1 MACNLQRTNV
11 AQPSYSIMATE
22 HLTLDAG
29 TLVTTTT
36 EPRAYLVVHLGE
48 GDGSRVLD
56 IADGAEV
63 TFGRSRSAV
72 VSVKH
77 DNVSR
82 LHARI
87 TRTGDTIEVEDTG
100 SRNGTFVNGERI
112 AAKRR
117 VIPGDEIG
125 SGSIHV
131 VVGATSGLRRAS
143 HVASAEVGDAR
154 MIAEGDRAMRYRR
167 SVTFALVRT
176 PVDAAI
182 EAMSA
187 LLRPMDMIA
196 EVVADDYLVIL
207 PELDR
212 EAGALAIASLVDA
225 TKPFT
230 KELRVASAVCPD
242 HGTTVE
248 RLVGVLRTGMRT
260 GRAADSPAPRQKSRA
275 IVLDPAMKRVYALV
289 DKVADSSLTVLVL
302 GETGVGKELVAE
314 AIHRASS
321 RKSKPF
327 VKLNCAALPESLLE
341 SELFGHERGAFTGAD
356 RKKLGFF
363 EAANGGTLF
372 LDEVGEIPPSMQAKL
387 LRVLE
392 TKVITRVG
400 STTEVAVDVRLI
412 AATHRDLDAACREG
426 RFRQDLLFR
435 LTGFTIAIPPL
446 RDRTSEVVPLAEH
459 FAALAAAE
467 QGRPVPELARDARDV
482 LSAYGWPG
490 NVRELAN
497 AIERA
502 MVMCGDA
509 ITAADLPETLRD
521 PHYYV
526 RPAATPTSNIQG
538 QLAELERD
546 AIARALAA
554 NGNNQT
560 RAAKALGLSRRTLIY
575 KMEKFGLKP
584 PPSRAD
590 S

>member
-1 MACNLQRTNV
+1 MQRESAAHRWYT
-11 AQPSYSIMATE
+11 IMATE

-29 TLVTTTT
+29 TLASTTT

-48 GDGSRVLD
+48 DAGSRVIDL
-56 IADGAEV
+56 ADGGEV
-63 TFGRSRSAV
+63 TFGRSRSAIV
-72 VSVKH
+72 TVKH

-87 TRTGDTIEVEDTG
+87 SRTGDTIAVEDTG

-112 AAKRR
+112 AAKQR
-117 VIPGDEIG
+117 VSPGDEIVI
-125 SGSIHV
+125 GSIHV

-143 HVASAEVGDAR
+143 PIATAEIGDAR
-154 MIAEGDRAMRYRR
+154 MIAEVDRAMRYRR

-182 EAMSA
+182 EAMA
-187 LLRPMDMIA
+187 AVLRPMDMIA

-212 EAGALAIASLVDA
+212 ESSGIALASLLDA
-225 TKPFT
+225 AKLFT
-230 KELRVASAVCPD
+230 KDVRVASAVCPD

-248 RLVGVLRTGMRT
+248 RLVGVLRTTMRT
-260 GRAADSPAPRQKSRA
+260 GRPADQPPSTHKSRPV
-275 IVLDPAMKRVYALV
+275 VLDPAMKRVYALV
-289 DKVADSSLTVLVL
+289 DKVADTALTVLVL

-314 AIHRASS
+314 AIHRASG

-327 VKLNCAALPESLLE
+327 VKLNCAALPETLLE

-372 LDEVGEIPPSMQAKL
+372 LDEIGEVSPSMQAKL

-392 TKVITRVG
+392 RKVITRVG
-400 STTEVAVDVRLI
+400 STAETAVDVRLL

-426 RFRQDLLFR
+426 GFRQDLLFR

-446 RDRTSEVVPLAEH
+446 RDRTIEIVPLAEH
-459 FAALAAAE
+459 FASLAAAE
-467 QGRPVPELARDARDV
+467 QGRAVPELARDAQDV
-482 LSAYGWPG
+482 LVAYGWPG
-490 NVRELAN
+490 NVRELVN

-502 MVMCGDA
+502 MVMCGDS
-509 ITAADLPETLRD
+509 ITAADLPESLRD
-521 PHYYV
+521 PHHYI
-526 RPAATPTSNIQG
+526 RPVATPISGIQG
-538 QLAELERD
+538 HLAELERD

-560 RAAKALGLSRRTLIY
+560 RTAKALGLSRRTLIY
-575 KMEKFGLKP
+575 KLEKFGLKLP
-584 PPSRAD
+584 PKSD
-590 S
+590 